1 MPYLLQVLTGTEGWT
16 MQSESELLCVGI
28 LTDDPVACRVLRLL
42 LRSAGYDAECMC
54 PKDGLVDGIEGVD
67 LLVVGQGMGAVYQ
80 QIQPRAG
87 LQVLRL
93 LGDGEADPAQGPC
106 LPWPSPR
113 VELVRAIEAIQCSHP
128 RAV

>member
-1 MPYLLQVLTGTEGWT
+1 
-16 MQSESELLCVGI
+16 MQRESELLCVGI

-42 LRSAGYDAECMC
+42 LRSAGYGAECVC
-54 PKDGLVDGIEGVD
+54 SRDGLTDGIDRVD
-67 LLVVGQGMGAVYQ
+67 LQVVGPGMGAVYQ

-93 LGDGEADPAQGPC
+93 LGDGVADPAQGPC
-106 LPWPSPR
+106 LPWPSRR
-113 VELVRAIEAIQCSHP
+113 VELVRAIEAIQCTHP